1 MDKNNNDNLQLQNLK
16 RPFFITRKY
25 DEQDLALYRKM
36 KPTPIL
42 FVKNLTKKYF
52 GKRNPAISNISFN
65 VYPGE
70 FHAFIGANG
79 AGKTTTIK
87 CLIGAY
93 AN

>member
-1 MDKNNNDNLQLQNLK
+1 MDK
-16 RPFFITRKY
+16 KY
-25 DEQDLALYRKM
+25 LPKDVQGYTESTN
-36 KPTPIL
+36 KPVL
-42 FVKNLTKKYF
+42 FVKNLTKKYP
-52 GKRNPAISNISFN
+52 GRKKPAITNISLN